1 MTMARTY
8 WKFSALYIVVAA
20 IVLCLAIVT
29 SLTIYL
35 PKQIVAEAERS
46 THAKNA
52 TVFSLYDNKTLGIK
66 ILYPSNWEKLEGAGS
81 FVFNPDVVVF
91 RSHLN
96 ASNSNQKSNATQ
108 QIPPAVLVVSIDKNL
123 PISDLKIYSN
133 ATIKHILE
141 NTVGSKIIESTD
153 TKLAGY
159 PAHKI
164 VGTFRQANNDLKVLD
179 IWTIKDSKL
188 YRITFYAQQT
198 KYADYLPTI
207 QKMIDSFQI
216 S

>member
-1 MTMARTY
+1 MAPSY
-8 WKFSALYIVVAA
+8 WKFSASYIVVAA
-20 IVLCLAIVT
+20 IVLCLSIVT
-29 SLTIYL
+29 SLTISL
-35 PKQIVAEAERS
+35 PKQVVAEAEQS
-46 THAKNA
+46 THTNNA

-66 ILYPSNWEKLEGAGS
+66 IPYPSNWEKLEGVGS
-81 FVFNPDVVVF
+81 FVFSPDVVVF

-96 ASNSNQKSNATQ
+96 ASNSNQNSNATQ

-123 PISDLKIYSN
+123 PTSDLNIYSN
-133 ATIKHILE
+133 ATIKHILH
-141 NTVGSKIIESTD
+141 NTVGSKILESTD
-153 TKLAGY
+153 TKLAGS
-159 PAHKI
+159 PAHRI
-164 VGTFRQANNDLKVLD
+164 VGTFKQANNDLKVLD
-179 IWTIKDSKL
+179 IWTIKDSQL

>member
-1 MTMARTY
+1 MEVSCS
-8 WKFSALYIVVAA
+8 KFSASYIVVAA
-20 IVLCLAIVT
+20 IVLCLSIVT

-35 PKQIVAEAERS
+35 PKQVVAEAEQS
-46 THAKNA
+46 TSTKND
-52 TVFSLYDNKTLGIK
+52 TVFSLYDNKTLGIR
-66 ILYPSNWEKLEGAGS
+66 ILYPSNWEKLEGVGS
-81 FVFNPDVVVF
+81 FVFSPDVVVF
-91 RSHLN
+91 RSHSN
-96 ASNSNQKSNATQ
+96 ASNSNQNTNATQ
-108 QIPPAVLVVSIDKNL
+108 LIPPAVLVVSIDKNL
-123 PISDLKIYSN
+123 PTSDLNLYSN
-133 ATIKHILE
+133 ATIKHILQ

-164 VGTFRQANNDLKVLD
+164 VGTFKQANNDLKVLD

-207 QKMIDSFQI
+207 QKIIDSFQI

>member
-1 MTMARTY
+1 MEVSCS
-8 WKFSALYIVVAA
+8 KFSASYIVVAA
-20 IVLCLAIVT
+20 IVLCLSIVT

-35 PKQIVAEAERS
+35 PKQVVAEAEQS
-46 THAKNA
+46 TNTKNA
-52 TVFSLYDNKTLGIK
+52 TVFSLYDNRTLGIR
-66 ILYPSNWEKLEGAGS
+66 ILYPSNWEKLEGVGS
-81 FVFNPDVVVF
+81 FVFSPDVVVF
-91 RSHLN
+91 RSHSN
-96 ASNSNQKSNATQ
+96 ASNSNQNTNATQ
-108 QIPPAVLVVSIDKNL
+108 LIPPAVLVVSIDKNL
-123 PISDLKIYSN
+123 PTSDLNLYSN
-133 ATIKHILE
+133 ATIKHILQ

-164 VGTFRQANNDLKVLD
+164 VGTFKQANNDLKVLD

-207 QKMIDSFQI
+207 QKIIDSFQI

>member
-1 MTMARTY
+1 MAPTCS
-8 WKFSALYIVVAA
+8 KFSASYIVVAA
-20 IVLCLAIVT
+20 IVLCLCIVT

-35 PKQIVAEAERS
+35 PKEVVAEAERS
-46 THAKNA
+46 TNTKNA

-66 ILYPSNWEKLEGAGS
+66 ILYPSNWEKLEGFGS
-81 FVFNPDVVVF
+81 FVFSPDVVVF
-91 RSHLN
+91 RSHLK
-96 ASNSNQKSNATQ
+96 ASNSNQNTNATQ

-123 PISDLKIYSN
+123 PTSDLNIYSN
-133 ATIKHILE
+133 ATIKHILQ

-159 PAHKI
+159 PAHRI
-164 VGTFRQANNDLKVLD
+164 VGTFKQANNDLTVLD

-207 QKMIDSFQI
+207 QKMIASFQI

>member
-1 MTMARTY
+1 MTMAPSHS
-8 WKFSALYIVVAA
+8 KFSASYIVVAA
-20 IVLCLAIVT
+20 IVLCLSIVT

-35 PKQIVAEAERS
+35 PKQVVAGAERS
-46 THAKNA
+46 TDTKNT

-66 ILYPSNWEKLEGAGS
+66 ILYPSNWEKLEGVGS
-81 FVFNPDVVVF
+81 FVFSPDVVVF

-96 ASNSNQKSNATQ
+96 ASNSRQNSNATQ

-123 PISDLKIYSN
+123 PTSDLNIYSN
-133 ATIKHILE
+133 ATIKHILQ

-159 PAHKI
+159 PAHRI
-164 VGTFRQANNDLKVLD
+164 VGTFKQANNDLKVLD

-198 KYADYLPTI
+198 KYADYLPTT

-216 S
+216 L